1 MEAKSLMANSKPKVI
16 LSAAIT
22 LDGKIGQ
29 KNKHI
34 VLSSKSDKI
43 RVHKL
48 RSKSDAILVG
58 KNTVEQDDPLLT
70 VRYAKGKNPIRIILD
85 SHGTIKNNSR
95 IIKTCKR
102 VPTIIVTSEIISKS
116 NLNRLQKLPIDVI
129 ICGKN
134 QVNITKLLSILSKKG
149 IETILLEGG
158 GTLNRSFLK
167 KNLIDEMVIA
177 LTPYVLGSENT
188 VSLFEG
194 LSFPSLKMKLP
205 LKLKNVQKNVNE
217 IILNY
222 KL

>member
-1 MEAKSLMANSKPKVI
+1 MANSKPKVT

-34 VLSSKSDKI
+34 VLSSKADKI

-85 SHGTIKNNSR
+85 SHGTIKNDSR
-95 IIKTCKR
+95 IIKTSKR
-102 VPTIIVTSEIISKS
+102 VPTMIVVSELISKQ
-116 NLNRLQKLPIDVI
+116 NLNRLQKLPLDVI

-134 QVNITKLLSILSKKG
+134 QVNITKLLSILSKKR
-149 IETILLEGG
+149 IKTILLEGG

-167 KNLIDEMVIA
+167 KNLINEMIIA
-177 LTPYVLGSENT
+177 LTPYVLGSKNT
-188 VSLFEG
+188 ISLFEG
-194 LSFPSLKMKLP
+194 ISFPELKSKLP
-205 LKLKNVQKNVNE
+205 LKLKNIQKNDNE

-222 KL
+222 KF

>member
-1 MEAKSLMANSKPKVI
+1 MANSKPKVI

-29 KNKHI
+29 KNNHI

-116 NLNRLQKLPIDVI
+116 NLNRLKKLSIDVI
-129 ICGKN
+129 VCGKN

-149 IETILLEGG
+149 INTILLEGG

-167 KNLIDEMVIA
+167 KNLIDEMIIA

-188 VSLFEG
+188 INLFEG
-194 LSFPSLKMKLP
+194 ISFLSLKIKLR
-205 LKLKNVQKNVNE
+205 LKLKKVQKSGNE

>member
-1 MEAKSLMANSKPKVI
+1 MANSKPKVT
-16 LSAAIT
+16 LSAAISI
-22 LDGKIGQ
+22 DGKIGQ
-29 KNKHI
+29 KNKQI
-34 VLSSKSDKI
+34 VLSSKADTI

-58 KNTVEQDDPLLT
+58 KNTVQQDDPLLT
-70 VRYAKGKNPIRIILD
+70 VRFTKGKNPTRIILD
-85 SHGTIKNNSR
+85 SHGTIKNDSK

-102 VPTIIVTSEIISKS
+102 VPTMIVVSELVSKS

-129 ICGKN
+129 ICGKT

-149 IETILLEGG
+149 IKTVLLEGG

-194 LSFPSLKMKLP
+194 ISFPSLKMKLP
-205 LKLKNVQKNVNE
+205 LKLKNVQKSGNE

-222 KL
+222 KI

>member
-1 MEAKSLMANSKPKVI
+1 MANSKPKVI

-95 IIKTCKR
+95 IIKTCQR

>member
-1 MEAKSLMANSKPKVI
+1 MAKCKPKVT

-34 VLSSKSDKI
+34 VLSSKADKI

-102 VPTIIVTSEIISKS
+102 IPTIIVTSEIISKP

-134 QVNITKLLSILSKKG
+134 QVNLTNLLPVLSKKG
-149 IETILLEGG
+149 IKTVLLEGG

-167 KNLIDEMVIA
+167 KNAIDEMIIA
-177 LTPYVLGSENT
+177 LTPYVLGSKNT

-194 LSFPSLKMKLP
+194 LSFPSLKIKFP
-205 LKLKNVQKNVNE
+205 LKLKNVQKNGNE

-222 KL
+222 KI

>member
-1 MEAKSLMANSKPKVI
+1 VANSKPKVT

-29 KNKHI
+29 KNKQI
-34 VLSSKSDKI
+34 VLSSKADKI

-85 SHGTIKNNSR
+85 SHGTIKNNSK

-102 VPTIIVTSEIISKS
+102 VPTIIVTSEIISKP
-116 NLNRLQKLPIDVI
+116 NLNRLRKLPVDVI

-134 QVNITKLLSILSKKG
+134 QVNLTKLLPVLSKKG
-149 IETILLEGG
+149 IKTVLLEGG

-167 KNLIDEMVIA
+167 KNLIDEMIIA
-177 LTPYVLGSENT
+177 LTPYVLGSKNT

-194 LSFPSLKMKLP
+194 LSFPSLKIKFP
-205 LKLKNVQKNVNE
+205 LKLKNVQKNGNE

-222 KL
+222 KI

>member
-1 MEAKSLMANSKPKVI
+1 MANSKPKVT

-34 VLSSKSDKI
+34 VLSSKADKI

-85 SHGTIKNNSR
+85 SHGTIKNNSK

-102 VPTIIVTSEIISKS
+102 VPTIIVTSEIISKP

-134 QVNITKLLSILSKKG
+134 QVNLTKLLPVLSKKG
-149 IETILLEGG
+149 IKTVLLEGG

-167 KNLIDEMVIA
+167 KNLIDEMIIA
-177 LTPYVLGSENT
+177 LTPYVLGSKNT

-194 LSFPSLKMKLP
+194 LSFPSLKIKFP
-205 LKLKNVQKNVNE
+205 LKLKNVQKNGNE

-222 KL
+222 KI

>member
-1 MEAKSLMANSKPKVI
+1 MANSKPKI
-16 LSAAIT
+16 TLSAAIT

-48 RSKSDAILVG
+48 RSKSDSILVG

-70 VRYAKGKNPIRIILD
+70 VRYTKGKNPIRIILD
-85 SHGTIKNNSR
+85 SYGIIKNNSR
-95 IIKTCKR
+95 IIKTSKR
-102 VPTIIVTSEIISKS
+102 VRTIIVVSEIISKT
-116 NLNRLQKLPIDVI
+116 NLNRLQKLPLDVI

-134 QVNITKLLSILSKKG
+134 QVNLTKLLPILSKKG
-149 IETILLEGG
+149 INTILLEGG

-167 KNLIDEMVIA
+167 KNLIDEMIIA
-177 LTPYVLGSENT
+177 LTPYILGSKNT
-188 VSLFEG
+188 IDLFEG
-194 LSFPSLKMKLP
+194 MSFPELKTKLP
-205 LKLKNVQKNVNE
+205 LKLKNFKKSGNE

-222 KL
+222 RF

>member
-1 MEAKSLMANSKPKVI
+1 MANSKPKVI

-149 IETILLEGG
+149 IKTILLEGG

>member
-1 MEAKSLMANSKPKVI
+1 MLMVNSKPKVT

-29 KNKHI
+29 KNKQI

-58 KNTVEQDDPLLT
+58 KNTVQQDDPLLT
-70 VRYAKGKNPIRIILD
+70 VRYTKGKNPIRIILD
-85 SHGTIKNNSR
+85 SHGTIKNNSK

-102 VPTIIVTSEIISKS
+102 VPTMVVVSELVSKS

-129 ICGKN
+129 VCGKT
-134 QVNITKLLSILSKKG
+134 QVNITKLLTILSKKG
-149 IETILLEGG
+149 IKNVLLEGG

-194 LSFPSLKMKLP
+194 ISFPSLKMKLP
-205 LKLKNVQKNVNE
+205 LKLKTVKKSSNE

-222 KL
+222 KI

>member
-1 MEAKSLMANSKPKVI
+1 MANSKPKVT

-34 VLSSKSDKI
+34 VLSSKADKI

-95 IIKTCKR
+95 
-102 VPTIIVTSEIISKS
+102 
-116 NLNRLQKLPIDVI
+116 NLQDMEDLMPPNMLQK
-129 ICGKN
+129 K
-134 QVNITKLLSILSKKG
+134 
-149 IETILLEGG
+149 
-158 GTLNRSFLK
+158 
-167 KNLIDEMVIA
+167 
-177 LTPYVLGSENT
+177 VL
-188 VSLFEG
+188 
-194 LSFPSLKMKLP
+194 KLP
-205 LKLKNVQKNVNE
+205 S
-217 IILNY
+217 
-222 KL
+222 

>member
-1 MEAKSLMANSKPKVI
+1 MANSKPKVT

-29 KNKHI
+29 NNKHI
-34 VLSSKSDKI
+34 VLSSKADKI

-85 SHGTIKNNSR
+85 SRGTIKNNSR

-116 NLNRLQKLPIDVI
+116 NLNRLRKLPIDVI

-149 IETILLEGG
+149 VKTILLEGG

-188 VSLFEG
+188 ISLFEG
-194 LSFPSLKMKLP
+194 IAFPSLKTKLP
-205 LKLKNVQKNVNE
+205 LKLKKVQKTGNE
-217 IILNY
+217 VILNY
-222 KL
+222 KF

>member
-1 MEAKSLMANSKPKVI
+1 MVNSKSKI
-16 LSAAIT
+16 TLSAAIT

-29 KNKHI
+29 KNKNI

-48 RSKSDAILVG
+48 RSKSDAILIG

-70 VRYAKGKNPIRIILD
+70 VRYVKGKNPIRIILD

-95 IIKTCKR
+95 IIKTCKNI
-102 VPTIIVTSEIISKS
+102 PTIIVTSELVSKL
-116 NLNRLQKLPIDVI
+116 NLNRLRKLPIDVI
-129 ICGKN
+129 VCGKE
-134 QVNITKLLSILSKKG
+134 QVNITKLISILSKKG
-149 IETILLEGG
+149 IKTILLEGG

-167 KNLIDEMVIA
+167 KNLIDEMIIA

-188 VSLFEG
+188 INLFEG
-194 LSFPSLKMKLP
+194 MSFSSLKFKLP
-205 LKLKNVQKNVNE
+205 LKLKNVQKSGNE

-222 KL
+222 KF

>member
-1 MEAKSLMANSKPKVI
+1 MANSKPKVI